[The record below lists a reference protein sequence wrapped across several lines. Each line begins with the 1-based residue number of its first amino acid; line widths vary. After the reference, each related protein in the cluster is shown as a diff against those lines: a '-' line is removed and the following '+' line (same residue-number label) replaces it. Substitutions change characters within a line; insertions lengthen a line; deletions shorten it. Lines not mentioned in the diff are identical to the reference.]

1 MDFSLILRAQTQQ
14 FRNEIAAAREELR
27 RLNQE
32 LGGGVGRNGG
42 NGGAPFNHNPIA
54 AGISSIGTAA
64 AGLVAG
70 AVGFVAIKNGIQ
82 SVIDA
87 TSEMQAIRTRFE
99 YAFGGAEE
107 GARQLE
113 FVRDTANPLVVG
125 SKPTGPTKCSYFLQ
139 HIHIECALF
148 IL

>member
-1 MDFSLILRAQTQQ
+1 MPA
-14 FRNEIAAAREELR
+14 
-27 RLNQE
+27 
-32 LGGGVGRNGG
+32 V
-42 NGGAPFNHNPIA
+42 PFA

-87 TSEMQAIRTRFE
+87 TSEMQSIRTRFE
-99 YAFGGAEE
+99 YAFGGAEG

-113 FVRDTANPLVVG
+113 FVRETANKLGLEFTNTANGYAQLSAATKDLNITNEQTQQMRWVYQLMIPVV
-125 SKPTGPTKCSYFLQ
+125 
-139 HIHIECALF
+139 
-148 IL
+148 